1 MKSDKLNALE
11 KLSLYWRNEKECMT
25 LDKNEID
32 YIFQYIR
39 DLKDENTHLNDDI
52 DDCDHKIK
60 ELNEIIEELNNKIH
74 MLEFKYE
81 SALSRA
87 IK

>member
-11 KLSLYWRNEKECMT
+11 KLSLYWRNEKEYMT
-25 LDKNEID
+25 LDKSEID

-52 DDCDHKIK
+52 DNCDHKIEK
-60 ELNEIIEELNNKIH
+60 LNEIIEELNNKIH
-74 MLEFKYE
+74 ILEFKYE
-81 SALSRA
+81 SALSRMA
-87 IK
+87 K